1 MQERLHGP
9 PSMARRPFWAKGRS
23 RKRSRTT
30 SYGTKAI
37 LGLSWAS
44 LINGVV
50 GRGHGQTAGKS
61 NLRHVGAIIVVGAL
75 VNQ

>member
-1 MQERLHGP
+1 
-9 PSMARRPFWAKGRS
+9 MARRPFWAKGRS
-23 RKRSRTT
+23 RERSRTT

-44 LINGVV
+44 LINGARVV

-61 NLRHVGAIIVVGAL
+61 NLRHEGAIIVVGAL